1 MAKKIKKQVKKPV
14 KKITKKQKE
23 LLELKNSANYIK
35 AKNNYYYL
43 NKVSKKI
50 DKQKDFYKDFDKN
63 KKIEF
68 EGKKRKVK
76 TILDILE
83 NKKTKLNTKHKDNLY
98 FLWQK
103 KFKPKGQKTKIV
115 SNRKKKENIKGVKI
129 SDEYSS
135 WQKPLLINW
144 LEKFYKGFDLEF
156 KILELNTIILTSKD
170 TVRAEL
176 FNQRENCN
184 LVLTYNNYKNAKK

>member
-1 MAKKIKKQVKKPV
+1 MAKKTKPKETV
-14 KKITKKQKE
+14 KKISKAKKE
-23 LLELKNSANYIK
+23 LLKLKNSEDFKK

-43 NKVSKKI
+43 RKKHKEI
-50 DKQKDFYKDFDKN
+50 ELKKNFYKDFNAN
-63 KKIEF
+63 KKIIF
-68 EGKKRKVK
+68 EGRKRKIK

-98 FLWQK
+98 WLWQK

-115 SNRKKKENIKGVKI
+115 SNREKKENIKGVKI
-129 SDEYSS
+129 SDEYSP
-135 WQKPLLINW
+135 WQKPLLVDW
-144 LEKFYKGFDLEF
+144 LKKFYKGFDLEF

-176 FNQRENCN
+176 FNQRESCN
-184 LVLTYNNYKNAKK
+184 LVVTYNNYKNDKK

>member
-1 MAKKIKKQVKKPV
+1 MAKKIKKQAKKTVKKL
-14 KKITKKQKE
+14 TKKQKQ
-23 LLELKNSANYIK
+23 LSELKKKTDFIK
-35 AKNNYYYL
+35 IRNNYYYL
-43 NKVSKKI
+43 RKKSKKI
-50 DKQKDFYKDFDKN
+50 DKQVDFYKDFKKN
-63 KKIEF
+63 KFIEF

-83 NKKTKLNTKHKDNLY
+83 NKKTKLYTKHRKNLY
-98 FLWQK
+98 FLWKK
-103 KFKPKGQKTKIV
+103 KFKPKGANYKIV
-115 SNRKKKENIKGVKI
+115 SDRVKKENIKGVKI